1 MRTSGRTTICG
12 IAVVLAGVLAA
23 CSTGGSTSSPSSTS
37 PSSASSG
44 QASSR
49 PASSPASIGTL
60 KQQAGKETGLVIY
73 ANAPTQYFQPVIAAF
88 NKVYPQI
95 HVSVT
100 TLSDN
105 TVFSKYEAEAAQGAR
120 TADLLVASAPA
131 SWVQAEQNGV
141 AANVT
146 PAGLSSFPSWV
157 SQGHGV
163 YVMSAEPI
171 LLGYSPKLLTP
182 AQVPA
187 TWAQLAADAKA
198 NPARYK
204 MVSYPVTNPLDYA
217 GIYGLIHIL
226 GAGKVWSYYDAL
238 APVTKTYDE
247 GLTQLS
253 VILQGG
259 ASIGYMTS
267 GLAQGVLPHFKGLA
281 AYKFMQ
287 DATPLVPRGIA
298 VTAKAASPASAQLF
312 LDFLYSQSGQNALCA
327 GGFEATMNNFHGSSA
342 CTASLTALQTQVPPN
357 TTYLVPI
364 SQVVLGQQSAITQRW
379 DQAFHR

>member
-1 MRTSGRTTICG
+1 MRTSGRATICG
-12 IAVVLAGVLAA
+12 IAVTLAGVLAG
-23 CSTGGSTSSPSSTS
+23 CSTSGGTSSSTSTS
-37 PSSASSG
+37 PSSANSG
-44 QASSR
+44 HV
-49 PASSPASIGTL
+49 SSPALIGTL

-88 NKVYPQI
+88 NKLYPQI

-141 AANVT
+141 TANIT
-146 PAGLSSFPSWV
+146 PAGLSAFPSWA

-171 LLGYSPKLLTP
+171 LLAYSPKLLTP

-226 GAGKVWSYYDAL
+226 GAGQVWNYYDAL

-253 VILQGG
+253 VVLQGG
-259 ASIGYMTS
+259 ASIGYMSS
-267 GLAQGVLPHFKGLA
+267 GLAQGVLPHYKGLA

-287 DATPLVPRGIA
+287 DATPLIPRGIA

-312 LDFLYSQSGQNALCA
+312 LDFLYSQAGQNALCA
-327 GGFEATMNNFHGSSA
+327 AGFEAAMNNFHSSTG

-364 SQVVLGQQSAITQRW
+364 SQAVLSQQSAITQRW
-379 DQAFHR
+379 DRAFHR